1 MRGPNVCRGAL
12 WEASGVS
19 NAGSAGNL
27 DVKTLDF
34 GKSARDIV
42 PAGVTLELVMLLLL
56 VVERWDAIWPS
67 RIRVVELSAEVVDM
81 YRDRPV
87 QARSIRAG
95 IAGIEMSNFVSHSP
109 DW

>member
-1 MRGPNVCRGAL
+1 
-12 WEASGVS
+12 
-19 NAGSAGNL
+19 
-27 DVKTLDF
+27 
-34 GKSARDIV
+34 
-42 PAGVTLELVMLLLL
+42 
-56 VVERWDAIWPS
+56 VERWDAIWPS